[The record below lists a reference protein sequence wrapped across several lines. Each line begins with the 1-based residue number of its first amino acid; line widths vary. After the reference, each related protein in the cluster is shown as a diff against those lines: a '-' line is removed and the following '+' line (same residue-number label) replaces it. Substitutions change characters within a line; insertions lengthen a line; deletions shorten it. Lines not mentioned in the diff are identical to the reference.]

1 MDKLN
6 IENELVSEN
15 TLTKL
20 IDVSVFTLR
29 YWRWKKKGPNYIK
42 LENGRVRYPKKGI
55 NDWYEAHTRVG

>member
-20 IDVSVFTLR
+20 LDVSVFTLR
-29 YWRWKKKGPNYIK
+29 YWRWKKKGPSFIK
-42 LENGRVRYPKKGI
+42 LENGRVRYPKKSI
-55 NDWYEAHTRVG
+55 HDWYETQTRVE